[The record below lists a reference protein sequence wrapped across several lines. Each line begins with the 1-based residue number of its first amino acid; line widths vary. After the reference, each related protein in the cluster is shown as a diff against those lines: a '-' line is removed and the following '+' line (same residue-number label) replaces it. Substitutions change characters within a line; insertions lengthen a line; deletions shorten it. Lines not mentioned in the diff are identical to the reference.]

1 MSLYEELAKTVSKNW
16 LDAFEKGFAKR
27 GFTEKIKTKD
37 DYIIWL
43 VQVGLFEDSAYPENE
58 DSPWS

>member
-16 LDAFEKGFAKR
+16 MDAFEKGFAER

-37 DYIIWL
+37 DYVIWL
-43 VQVGLFEDSAYPENE
+43 IQVGLFEDDAYPLGE